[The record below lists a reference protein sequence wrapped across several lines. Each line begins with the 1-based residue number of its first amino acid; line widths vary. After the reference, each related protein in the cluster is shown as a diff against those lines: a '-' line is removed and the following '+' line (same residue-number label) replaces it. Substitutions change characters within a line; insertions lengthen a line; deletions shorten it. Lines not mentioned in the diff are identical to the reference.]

1 MTRILPAIV
10 ALALCAAFAAP
21 SAALAQAQAKKQAPA
36 ARSGPLAGFGSNSKE
51 PIRIEAARLQI
62 FDKEQRAV
70 YTGDV
75 VAVQGKSTLR
85 CSKLTIF
92 YDQKNGNGAPQEA
105 APQQSPD
112 SSIKRLV
119 CDGPVSVVS
128 CSQTATG
135 DHGVYEAAT
144 DLVTLTGNVVLA
156 DGPNVQNGNK
166 LVYNL
171 KDGTA
176 TVTDDRQKGGRVGGI
191 FVPGSDTA
199 KKQGAGPGK
208 AAAAKPAKGPDGCS

>member
-1 MTRILPAIV
+1 MRILPAI
-10 ALALCAAFAAP
+10 
-21 SAALAQAQAKKQAPA
+21 AALACAAVLAFPSPGAAQSQKPAQAE
-36 ARSGPLAGFGSNSKE
+36 RSGPLAGFGSNSKE
-51 PIRIEAARLQI
+51 PIRIEAARLQV
-62 FDKEQRAV
+62 FDKESRAV

-75 VAVQGKSTLR
+75 IAVQGKSTLR

-92 YDQKNGNGAPQEA
+92 YDQKSGNDTPQQAAA
-105 APQQSPD
+105 APTGGN
-112 SSIKRLV
+112 SIKKLV

-135 DHGVYEAAT
+135 DHGVYDAAT
-144 DLVTLTGNVVLA
+144 ELVTLTGNVVLA

-176 TVTDDRQKGGRVGGI
+176 TVTDERSKGGRVGGI
-191 FVPGSDTA
+191 FVPGSDAA
-199 KKQGAGPGK
+199 KKQGKTGGSGQKP
-208 AAAAKPAKGPDGCS
+208 AAAKAPDGCS

>member
-1 MTRILPAIV
+1 MTRILSAIV
-10 ALALCAAFAAP
+10 ALALCAVLAAP
-21 SAALAQAQAKKQAPA
+21 SPGLAQGNKQTPA
-36 ARSGPLAGFGSNSKE
+36 ARTGPLAGFGSNSKE
-51 PIRIEAARLQI
+51 PIRIEAGRLQI

-92 YDQKNGNGAPQEA
+92 YDQKNENGAAQPA
-105 APQQSPD
+105 AATQSPD
-112 SSIKRLV
+112 NSIKKLV

-135 DHGVYEAAT
+135 DHGVYDAAT
-144 DLVTLTGNVVLA
+144 DLVVLTGNVVLA

-176 TVTDDRQKGGRVGGI
+176 TVTDDRPKIGGRVGGI
-191 FVPGSDTA
+191 FVPGSDAA
-199 KKQGAGPGK
+199 KKQGAQPGK
-208 AAAAKPAKGPDGCS
+208 AAAKPVKGPDGCS

>member
-1 MTRILPAIV
+1 MTRILSALV
-10 ALALCAAFAAP
+10 ALALCAVLAAP
-21 SAALAQAQAKKQAPA
+21 SPGMAQGKKQAPA
-36 ARSGPLAGFGSNSKE
+36 ARTGPLAGFGSNSKE

-92 YDQKNGNGAPQEA
+92 YDQKSGNGAPTPA
-105 APQQSPD
+105 ATSQSPD
-112 SSIKRLV
+112 SSIKKLV

-144 DLVTLTGNVVLA
+144 DLVVLTGNVVLA

-176 TVTDDRQKGGRVGGI
+176 TVTDDRPKIGGRVGGI
-191 FVPGSDTA
+191 FVPGSDAA
-199 KKQGAGPGK
+199 KKQGAQPGK
-208 AAAAKPAKGPDGCS
+208 AAAKPVKGPDGCS